1 MTRKINFIFLLVLAI
16 ALLGQVP
23 AWAKRIEGYRYRNSL
38 ITPYLIRR
46 VLPDKNMLYASNFQV
61 AWNKFS
67 DEICRQTVV
76 LNGNPIMVQM
86 LNRRLTGAQD
96 ISEDCY
102 LAMAG
107 THEEDITA
115 RVTQALSDKFNE
127 TPAID
132 LSLKNPRDILLYTFL
147 VKDISFAEEFERL
160 EKPIMFNQ
168 STPVLAFGIK
178 EFVLDE
184 SHIRAGEQVEIIYYN
199 NDDDFIIRLRSSTQ
213 DDEIYLAKIP
223 PLKTLSATSSYILTQ
238 VNINRPQGLKVKDT
252 LQIPIID
259 LDIVDWFLDLE
270 GRCLQSRGMEDFCIA
285 KAIQSIKFRLVQDAP
300 PYELVPSLD
309 QEKKITKPRK
319 FIFDKP
325 FLLQIRRQGASY
337 PYFVMWVENTELLKE
352 AR

>member
-1 MTRKINFIFLLVLAI
+1 MTRKINFISLLILALVLS
-16 ALLGQVP
+16 GQLP
-23 AWAKRIEGYRYRNSL
+23 AWAKRIEGYRFRNSL

-61 AWNKFS
+61 VWNKFS
-67 DEICRQTVV
+67 DEISRQNVV
-76 LNGNPIMVQM
+76 LTGNPIMTQM

-96 ISEDCY
+96 LSEDCY

-115 RVTQALSDKFNE
+115 RVIQALSDKFNE
-127 TPAID
+127 SPAID

-147 VKDISFAEEFERL
+147 VKDIDFAEEFERL
-160 EKPIMFNQ
+160 EKPIMFQQ
-168 STPVLAFGIK
+168 STPVRAFGIK

-184 SHIRAGEQVEIIYYN
+184 SHIRAAAQVEIIYYN
-199 NDDDFIIRLRSSTQ
+199 NDDDYIIRLLSRVQ

-223 PLKTLSATSSYILTQ
+223 PLKTLSATCSYVLTQ
-238 VNINRPQGLKVKDT
+238 VNINRPQELKEKDT
-252 LQIPIID
+252 LQIPIIEF
-259 LDIVDWFLDLE
+259 DIVDWFLDLE

-285 KAIQSIKFRLVQDAP
+285 KAIQSIKFRLVQNAA
-300 PYELVPSLD
+300 PYELLPSVSE
-309 QEKKITKPRK
+309 EKKIIKPRK

-325 FLLQIRRQGASY
+325 FLLLIRRKGAGY
-337 PYFVMWVENTELLKE
+337 PYFVMWVENTELLSE